1 MADPWLDLDLGVQVG
16 PRALTVTLRAS
27 APTVGV
33 IGPSGSGKTT
43 LLRVLAGL
51 ERRAT
56 GRVTV
61 LGQDWQAGAVF
72 VPPWLRRV
80 GWVPQDPGLFPHLNV
95 AQNLGYGGGEGLAE
109 VAELLS
115 ITPLLKRAPRHLSGG
130 ERQRVALGRALLSR
144 PAVLLLDEPFSALDR
159 VLRERLA
166 ADVAS
171 WCAARAVPVVLVSH
185 DERDLDAFQA
195 ERWAFDDGLLSRA
208 STRSA
213 GRSDLI

>member
-27 APTVGV
+27 APTVGA
-33 IGPSGSGKTT
+33 I
-43 LLRVLAGL
+43 
-51 ERRAT
+51 
-56 GRVTV
+56 
-61 LGQDWQAGAVF
+61 
-72 VPPWLRRV
+72 
-80 GWVPQDPGLFPHLNV
+80 V

-159 VLRERLA
+159 SLRERL
-166 ADVAS
+166 S
-171 WCAARAVPVVLVSH
+171 ARAGGPGH
-185 DERDLDAFQA
+185 AR
-195 ERWAFDDGLLSRA
+195 
-208 STRSA
+208 
-213 GRSDLI
+213 